1 MRRLILLRHA
11 KSDWTSPG
19 NRDHARP
26 LAARGRDAA
35 PRIGVY
41 MAHHGLVPDLV
52 LCSTAARALQT
63 LELVLAQFPK
73 TIPVSSDERIYEV
86 GAEEILAV
94 IKQTKAD
101 VHTLLVVGHNPGLR
115 DLAELMIASG
125 DVDARARVLEKF
137 PTAGLAVID
146 FPFDDW
152 RKLHPRAGRL
162 DRFVTPRTLDIATD

>member
-19 NRDHARP
+19 MRDHARP

-35 PRIGVY
+35 PRIGAY
-41 MAHHGLVPDLV
+41 MTHHGLVPDLV
-52 LCSTAARALQT
+52 LCSTAARAQQT
-63 LELVLAQFPK
+63 VDLVVASFPEK
-73 TIPVSSDERIYEV
+73 VPISYDERIYEV
-86 GAEEILAV
+86 GAEDILAV

-101 VHTLLVVGHNPGLR
+101 AHTLLVVGHNPGLR
-115 DLAELMIASG
+115 DLAELVIASG

-146 FPFDDW
+146 FPIDDW
-152 RKLHPRAGRL
+152 RKLHPKAGRL
-162 DRFVTPRTLDIATD
+162 DRFVTPRTLEIATD